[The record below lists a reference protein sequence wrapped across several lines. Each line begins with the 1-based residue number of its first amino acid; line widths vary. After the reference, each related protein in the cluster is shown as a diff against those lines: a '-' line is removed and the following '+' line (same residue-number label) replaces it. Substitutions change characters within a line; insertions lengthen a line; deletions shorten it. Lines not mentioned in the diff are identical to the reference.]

1 MQTTEEG
8 NNKSSQGTNAAD
20 RVARDNV
27 KFFFENAK
35 LNIFEITRTI

>member
-27 KFFFENAK
+27 NFFLKMRN
-35 LNIFEITRTI
+35 